1 MRCFW
6 RRHPHLEIMEFS
18 VALSLLLLL
27 VGALVAV
34 FYAVQ
39 TRRRKMLQERE
50 RQRRKR
56 PKPVPR
62 SMSSRAE
69 MRAYDDP
76 TTLAGD
82 ITTHGS
88 APTTGQ
94 SGGGI
99 SAPPRVA
106 NPKATRGNSNGA
118 TDTRSRGSRKPGA

>member
-1 MRCFW
+1 MD
-6 RRHPHLEIMEFS
+6 FS

-34 FYAVQ
+34 RYAAQ
-39 TRRRKMLQERE
+39 AGRRKMLQERD

-56 PKPVPR
+56 PKPIPR

-76 TTLAGD
+76 STLAGD

-94 SGGGI
+94 SGGVI
-99 SAPPRVA
+99 SAPRRVA
-106 NPKATRGNSNGA
+106 DPKATRGNSNGT

>member
-1 MRCFW
+1 MQ
-6 RRHPHLEIMEFS
+6 LS
-18 VALSLLLLL
+18 LALWLLLLL
-27 VGALVAV
+27 VVALVAV
-34 FYAVQ
+34 RYAVKA
-39 TRRRKMLQERE
+39 RRRNMLRERE

-62 SMSSRAE
+62 AMSSRAE

-88 APTTGQ
+88 LPITDQ
-94 SGGGI
+94 SGGVI

-106 NPKATRGNSNGA
+106 DHKVTRGSSSGT
-118 TDTRSRGSRKPGA
+118 TDTRSRGTRKPGA